1 MPPEKRAIDWRG
13 LAAISEDLECEVQNY
28 YHSLVQFDGAFD
40 DQKGA
45 AELVAELLG
54 DKKPA
59 AEVERISAQLW
70 QWREKREEGASFLPA
85 ATEVA
90 AGIARAGATAKGEY
104 ARCLRRG
111 REHDPCCGC
120 GYAAACC
127 ASE

>member
-1 MPPEKRAIDWRG
+1 MAQQWTGPIAGMPPEKRAIDWRG

-70 QWREKREEGASFLPA
+70 QWRE
-85 ATEVA
+85 
-90 AGIARAGATAKGEY
+90 
-104 ARCLRRG
+104 
-111 REHDPCCGC
+111 
-120 GYAAACC
+120 
-127 ASE
+127 